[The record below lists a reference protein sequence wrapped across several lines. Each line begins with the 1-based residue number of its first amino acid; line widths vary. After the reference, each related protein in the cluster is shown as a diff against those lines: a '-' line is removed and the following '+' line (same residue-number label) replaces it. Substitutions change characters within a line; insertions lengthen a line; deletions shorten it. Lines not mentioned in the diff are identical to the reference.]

1 MKILVAT
8 EKPFA
13 AVAVEG
19 IKKEVLA
26 GGHEIAFLEKYTDK
40 QQLLDAVK
48 DADALIVRSDKI
60 TPESSMPLPNSR
72 SLCGQA
78 QGMIPSIL
86 LMPRVKMWSLKTLP
100 DKMRMPLLNWCSA
113 SWYTPCAISS
123 TASRALN

>member
-60 TPESSMPLPNSR
+60 TPEVLDAAPKLKIIVR
-72 SLCGQA
+72 AGA
-78 QGMIPSIL
+78 GYDSIDTAYAKSKNVVVENT
-86 LMPRVKMWSLKTLP
+86 PRTKCEC
-100 DKMRMPLLNWCSA
+100 RC
-113 SWYTPCAISS
+113 
-123 TASRALN
+123 